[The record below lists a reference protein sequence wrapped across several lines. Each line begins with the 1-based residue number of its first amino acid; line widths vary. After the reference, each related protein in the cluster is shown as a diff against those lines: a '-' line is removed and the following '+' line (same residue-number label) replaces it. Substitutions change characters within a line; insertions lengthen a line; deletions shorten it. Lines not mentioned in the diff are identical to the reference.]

1 MCTLSVV
8 RQVHTFRSNAP
19 LCRKVLYAI
28 ESQCLI
34 HAPSGCNVIDN
45 GIFEITSANRIF
57 SIIGKLIAR
66 TATQE
71 TNNSIQAGACTYS
84 RVFRKIKGE
93 VVILQCDTVA
103 RCGLTNDTQIRIFIQ
118 IQPSF
123 QFDDTGYIK
132 NDGAWLVGFLNSV
145 A

>member
-1 MCTLSVV
+1 MSTLGMV
-8 RQVHTFRSNAP
+8 RQVHTFRSDTP
-19 LCRKVLYAI
+19 LCREVLYAI
-28 ESQCLI
+28 ESQCFI
-34 HAPSGCNVIDN
+34 HTPSGCNMVDN
-45 GIFEITSANRIF
+45 GIFEIASANRIF

-71 TNNSIQAGACTYS
+71 TNNSIQTATCTNS
-84 RVFRKIKGE
+84 RIFRQVKGE

-132 NDGAWLVGFLNSV
+132 NNGAWLVGFLNSI